1 MKIKLIYVLMVVAV
15 LGIAGAASASDLAIY
30 SGPTNAGWISNDT
43 CQANTKTI
51 MNDARMKKLFDAI
64 DNFGDGTEKGQRSYG
79 QRTAGCGDYCFWN
92 LSKCPL
98 RVAQ

>member
-1 MKIKLIYVLMVVAV
+1 MKIKLMYVLMVVAV

-43 CQANTKTI
+43 CQANTNTI

-64 DNFGDGTEKGQRSYG
+64 DNFGDNWLAAHGNIMAAVEPQGKLS
-79 QRTAGCGDYCFWN
+79 TAWAKIKN
-92 LSKCPL
+92 N
-98 RVAQ
+98 